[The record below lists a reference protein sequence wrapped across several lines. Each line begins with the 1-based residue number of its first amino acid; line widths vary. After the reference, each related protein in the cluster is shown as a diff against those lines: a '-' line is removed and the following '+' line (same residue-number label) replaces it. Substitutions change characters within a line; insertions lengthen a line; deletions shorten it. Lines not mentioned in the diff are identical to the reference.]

1 MDVYK
6 NTCINMGLWPCV
18 GYGFLC
24 LCLAMTGGSVVDDGL
39 VTRCRHWF
47 GGPVVGCGFGPMM
60 GYGIMALW
68 LAVADGRLWPMGG
81 VGTGEGGGS
90 EIDDVAVGRPWCP
103 CWLPSSELES
113 PSSP

>member
-24 LCLAMTGGSVVDDGL
+24 LCLAMTCGSVVGDGL
-39 VTRCRHWF
+39 VTRFRHWF

-60 GYGIMALW
+60 GYGFMALW
-68 LAVADGRLWPMGG
+68 LAVADGRLWPMDGCGRWEAVANGSG
-81 VGTGEGGGS
+81 V
-90 EIDDVAVGRPWCP
+90 
-103 CWLPSSELES
+103 
-113 PSSP
+113 